1 MKAVLALEDGFTL
14 EGTSFTGEG
23 ESSGELIFYTAMCGF
38 TELITRPSLYG
49 TLLCLSYTEVG
60 NAGVC
65 QADML
70 SAKAGINAL
79 LVKKACK
86 TPSNWRSEQ
95 SLPAFL
101 EEQGV
106 LGVENLDTRALRVH
120 LRDNGPLRG
129 VISTNC
135 RARADLQGL
144 VEKAQSLSTPYPNAT
159 SVPWIWRKGRPDTVD
174 FMNPQN
180 SWSGEGLPVVV
191 LDFGVNRETLRSLEA
206 EGCELLMLPP
216 EWELEKIKALRPA
229 MLLVSDGRA
238 DPARYSAVCDK
249 LAELAKSMPVFGCG
263 FGQTLLG
270 QAFGGTVSKL
280 RQGNY
285 GFNHPVRDVKT
296 RRVNISTLCQPYAV
310 DISAVKNLEVTHV
323 HLHDSTVQGFAH
335 KDLPAMGWQFQPDR
349 LMFAEVV
356 KWVKGHNA

>member
-23 ESSGELIFYTAMCGF
+23 ESSGELVFYTAMCGF
-38 TELITRPSLYG
+38 TELLTKPSLYG

-60 NAGVC
+60 NAGIC

-101 EEQGV
+101 GEQGV

-120 LRDNGPLRG
+120 LREAGPLRG

-135 RARADLQGL
+135 QDPQALI
-144 VEKAQSLSTPYPNAT
+144 EKAKNLVVTYPNVSTA
-159 SVPWIWRKGRPDTVD
+159 PWGWRNGRPGTVD
-174 FMNPQN
+174 FMNPE
-180 SWSGEGLPVVV
+180 STWVGDGLPVVV
-191 LDFGVNRETLRSLEA
+191 LDFGVNRETLRALESA
-206 EGCELLMLPP
+206 GCELLMLPP
-216 EWELEKIKALRPA
+216 EWEIEKIKALRPA
-229 MLLVSDGRA
+229 MVLVSDGRA
-238 DPARYSAVCDK
+238 DPAQYAAFCGK
-249 LAELAKSMPVFGCG
+249 LTELAKSVPVFGCG

-270 QAFGGTVSKL
+270 QAFGGVVSKMK
-280 RQGNY
+280 RGNY
-285 GFNHPVRDVKT
+285 GFNHPVQDVSSRK
-296 RRVNISTLCQPYAV
+296 VNIATLCQPYSV
-310 DISAVKNLEVTHV
+310 DISAAGDLQMTHV
-323 HLHDSTVQGFAH
+323 HLHDSTVQGFVH
-335 KDLPAMGWQFQPDR
+335 KTLPVMGLQFQ
-349 LMFAEVV
+349 LNSQMFDEVV
-356 KWVKGHNA
+356 KWVKGYSA

>member
-23 ESSGELIFYTAMCGF
+23 ESSGELVFYTAMCGF
-38 TELITRPSLYG
+38 TELVTRPSLYG

-60 NAGVC
+60 NAGIC

-86 TPSNWRSEQ
+86 IPSNWRSEQ

-129 VISTNC
+129 VISTHC
-135 RARADLQGL
+135 QDPQGL
-144 VEKAQSLSTPYPNAT
+144 VEKAKNLSTPYPNST
-159 SVPWIWRKGRPDTVD
+159 SVPWSWRKGRPDTVD
-174 FMNPQN
+174 FMNPQ
-180 SWSGEGLPVVV
+180 SAWVGDGLPVVI
-191 LDFGVNRETLRSLEA
+191 LDFGVTRDTLRSLEA
-206 EGCELLMLPP
+206 AGCELLMLPP
-216 EWELEKIKALRPA
+216 EWEIEKIKALRPA
-229 MLLVSDGRA
+229 MVVVSDGRA
-238 DPARYSAVCDK
+238 DPARYVAVCDK
-249 LAELAKSMPVFGCG
+249 LAELAKSIPVFGCG

-270 QAFGGTVSKL
+270 QAFGGIVNKL
-280 RQGNY
+280 KQGNY
-285 GFNHPVRDVKT
+285 GFNHPVQDVSSRK
-296 RRVNISTLCQPYAV
+296 VNIATLCQPYGL
-310 DISAVKNLEVTHV
+310 DISAAKELELTHV
-323 HLHDSTVQGFAH
+323 HLHDSTVQGFVH
-335 KDLPAMGWQFQPDR
+335 KTLPAMGWQFQPDR
-349 LMFAEVV
+349 DMFGEVV